1 MPAWLPAALIHRGAS
16 TPLAAPEIHTG
27 IQRTE
32 PADGWLGEYLRDP
45 GGALLALLEHLR
57 DWATSWGPIL
67 APVLAVGVAGF
78 VVGRR
83 RWRRRCHARLVADA
97 RQVTVLAPPSVD
109 PAGGQALWSNLVG
122 LLRPAW
128 RRWFTGQPHVAC
140 EYVFSE
146 TGVGIRWWVPGVIPP
161 GLVERAVEAAWP
173 GAHTRVGTAEP
184 PLPGPGAGQR
194 RLVVGGELRLAR
206 NEALPIRTDFRGDF
220 AADPLRALIGAPVGL
235 GRDEYACVQILARP
249 VTGRR
254 VQRARRAA
262 RRVHTGGS
270 TRLVGRLL
278 DLITPG
284 MKTRHRT
291 GDARRPTTSG
301 ALHSDPQTSLEY
313 AAQNRAIV
321 TKQRGSQYETVI
333 RYAVA
338 TLLPEDAA
346 DGEVR
351 AARDVARGRA
361 HALAASFASYTEH
374 NYFTRHRLRHPGPV
388 FAERRLGRGD
398 LLSVG
403 ELAAIAHLPVD
414 EAIPGVQRAGA
425 RAIAPPPG
433 IATLGPEAKPIGVTD
448 SGHERPIALR
458 VPDAR
463 HHLHVI
469 GATGSGKSTLLGNMI
484 LADADAGR
492 GIVLIDP
499 KGDLVTDILSRL
511 PKSAGHRVV
520 LFDAD
525 SKTRPPCLNPLD
537 GGETDLTV
545 DNLVSVFRRVYSAF
559 WGPRTDDVMRAACL
573 TLRTQ
578 EGVATLADLPKMLAD
593 PPFRSRVTA
602 GVTDPVLRGFWSWYE
617 ELTDSARNQVIS
629 PLMNKLRAFL
639 LRPFVRDAIA
649 AGHSTVDMSSVLDGD
664 ICLVRIP
671 KGSLGEE
678 TTRLV
683 GSLVVARTWQATT
696 ARARTPQRQR
706 KDASL
711 VIDECHNF
719 LNLPYPIEDMLAEAR
734 GFRVAMTLAHQHLG
748 QLPRELREGMSTNA
762 RSKIFFNASPEDARE
777 LARHTAP
784 RLSDHDLAHLGVYHA
799 AVRLVLGGE
808 EAQPFT
814 MRTIPLPRAI
824 PGRAREIRGI
834 ARHALRDRTT
844 STAAPAPGPQTR
856 PPQRLAATSA
866 QSRPAAG
873 NRRTQPTVRQR
884 STDPRRQP

>member
-1 MPAWLPAALIHRGAS
+1 MLAWIPAALIPPDS
-16 TPLAAPEIHTG
+16 PTPLATIW
-27 IQRTE
+27 IQRTGMTS
-32 PADGWLGEYLRDP
+32 GWLGDYVRDP
-45 GGALLALLEHLR
+45 GGALLALLGHLR
-57 DWATSWGPIL
+57 EWAIIWGPIV
-67 APVLAVGVAGF
+67 APVLALGIAGF
-78 VVGRR
+78 VVGRC
-83 RWRRRCHARLVADA
+83 RWRRRCHAKLVADA
-97 RQVTVLAPPSVD
+97 RQVTVLAPPTVD
-109 PAGGQALWSNLVG
+109 PAGGAALWSNLVG

-146 TGVGIRWWVPGVIPP
+146 AGIAIRLWVPGVIPP

-173 GAHTRVGTAEP
+173 GVHTRVGTADP
-184 PLPGPGAGQR
+184 PLPAPGAGQR

-206 NEALPIRTDFRGDF
+206 CEALPIRTDFD
-220 AADPLRALIGAPVGL
+220 ADPIRALIGAPVGL
-235 GRDEYACVQILARP
+235 GSDEYACVQILARP
-249 VTGRR
+249 ITGHR
-254 VQRARRAA
+254 VAKARRSA

-270 TRLVGRLL
+270 TRLIGHLL

-284 MKTRHRT
+284 VKTGRT
-291 GDARRPTTSG
+291 QHTRSG
-301 ALHSDPQTSLEY
+301 PLHSDPQTSLEY
-313 AAQNRAIV
+313 SAQNRAIV
-321 TKQRGSQYETVI
+321 TKQRGSQYETMI

-338 TLLPEDAA
+338 TLLPQNAA
-346 DGEVR
+346 GNEIR
-351 AARDVARGRA
+351 TAREVARGRA

-374 NYFTRHRLRHPGPV
+374 NHYTRHRLRHPDTV
-388 FAERRLGRGD
+388 LAERRLGRGD
-398 LLSVG
+398 LLSVP
-403 ELAAIAHLPVD
+403 ELAVLAHLPTD
-414 EAIPGVQRAGA
+414 ESIPGVERAGA
-425 RAIAPPPG
+425 RAISPPPG
-433 IATLGPEAKPIGVTD
+433 IAIPGSQAKPLGITD
-448 SGHERPIALR
+448 TGHERLVGLR

-499 KGDLVTDILSRL
+499 KGDLVTDVLSRL
-511 PKSAGHRVV
+511 PRSAADRVV

-525 SKTRPPCLNPLD
+525 SKSRPPCLNPLD

-578 EGVATLADLPKMLAD
+578 EGVATLADLPKLLAD
-593 PPFRSRVTA
+593 PAFRSRVTA
-602 GVTDPVLRGFWSWYE
+602 GITDPVLRGFWSWYS
-617 ELTDSARNQVIS
+617 ELTDSGRSQVIS

-649 AGHSTVDMSSVLDGD
+649 GGHSTVDMPAVLDGG

-696 ARARTPQRQR
+696 GRARTPQRQR
-706 KDASL
+706 RDASL

-748 QLPRELREGMSTNA
+748 QLPRELHEGMSTNA
-762 RSKIFFNASPEDARE
+762 RSKIFFNASPEDSRE
-777 LARHTAP
+777 LSRHTAP

-799 AVRLVLGGE
+799 AARLVLNGE
-808 EAQPFT
+808 QAQPFT
-814 MRTIPLPRAI
+814 MRTQPLPPAI

-834 ARHALRDRTT
+834 ARRALRARTGAAT
-844 STAAPAPGPQTR
+844 STANSGAPAQ
-856 PPQRLAATSA
+856 PPLKPTTP
-866 QSRPAAG
+866 SRPA
-873 NRRTQPTVRQR
+873 NRARGTEPVVRPR
-884 STDPRRQP
+884 STDPRRHR

>member
-1 MPAWLPAALIHRGAS
+1 MHWSTAVAAGWM
-16 TPLAAPEIHTG
+16 
-27 IQRTE
+27 
-32 PADGWLGEYLRDP
+32 ADYLRDP
-45 GGALLALLEHLR
+45 GGALLALLVRVRNLVLGWGVVAASVLGLLVTGIVLGR
-57 DWATSWGPIL
+57 WWWA
-67 APVLAVGVAGF
+67 
-78 VVGRR
+78 
-83 RWRRRCHARLVADA
+83 RRCHELLLADA
-97 RQVTVLAPPSVD
+97 RQVTVLAPPTVD
-109 PAGGQALWSNLVG
+109 PAGGAALWSNLVG
-122 LLRPAW
+122 LLRPGW
-128 RRWFTGQPHVAC
+128 RRAFTGQPHVAC

-146 TGVGIRWWVPGVIPP
+146 AGVAIRLWVPGIIPP
-161 GLVERAVEAAWP
+161 GLVERAIEAAWP
-173 GAHTRVGTAEP
+173 GAHTRVGPGEP
-184 PLPGPGAGQR
+184 PLPTPGEGQW

-206 NEALPIRTDFRGDF
+206 PEALPLRSDFD
-220 AADPLRALIGAPVGL
+220 ADPIRALIGAPVGL
-235 GRDEYACVQILARP
+235 GRAEYACVQVLARP

-278 DLITPG
+278 DAVTPG
-284 MKTRHRT
+284 FGGHSRRSAAARAKT
-291 GDARRPTTSG
+291 G

-321 TKQRGSQYETVI
+321 GKQRGSQFETVI

-338 TLLPEDAA
+338 TLLPADADEA
-346 DGEVR
+346 EMRR
-351 AARDVARGRA
+351 AREVARGRA

-374 NYFTRHRLRHPGPV
+374 NRYTRHRLRHPGAV
-388 FAERRLGRGD
+388 LDSRRLGRGD
-398 LLSVG
+398 LLSVP
-403 ELAAIAHLPVD
+403 ELAAIAHLPTD
-414 EAIPGVQRAGA
+414 EAIPGIQRAGA

-433 IATLGPEAKPIGVTD
+433 IATPGPEAKPLGVTD
-448 SGHERPIALR
+448 TGHQRPVALR

-484 LADADAGR
+484 LADADASR

-499 KGDLVTDILSRL
+499 KGDLVTDVLSRL
-511 PKSAGHRVV
+511 PRSAADRVV
-520 LFDAD
+520 IFDAD
-525 SKTRPPCLNPLD
+525 SKSRPPCLNPLD

-578 EGVATLADLPKMLAD
+578 EGVATLADLPKLLAD
-593 PPFRSRVTA
+593 EAFRSRVTA

-617 ELTDSARNQVIS
+617 ELTDSSRSQVIS

-649 AGHSTVDMSSVLDGD
+649 GTHSTVDMSEVLDGG

-671 KGSLGEE
+671 KGSLGDE

-696 ARARTPQRQR
+696 GRARTPQRQR
-706 KDASL
+706 RDASL

-762 RSKIFFNASPEDARE
+762 RNKIFFNASPEDSRE
-777 LARHTAP
+777 LSRHTAP

-799 AVRLVLGGE
+799 AVRLVLNGE
-808 EAQPFT
+808 ETQPFT
-814 MRTIPLPRAI
+814 MLTQPFPPAV
-824 PGRAREIRGI
+824 PGRAREIRGV
-834 ARHALRDRTT
+834 ARRTART
-844 STAAPAPGPQTR
+844 RAIEAATGSPDSTGARPRGSSGTARLANRSEVLTR
-856 PPQRLAATSA
+856 PRSA
-866 QSRPAAG
+866 
-873 NRRTQPTVRQR
+873 
-884 STDPRRQP
+884 DPRRNG

>member
-1 MPAWLPAALIHRGAS
+1 MLSWIPAALNHPELSHA
-16 TPLAAPEIHTG
+16 LAAHEIARTG
-27 IQRTE
+27 LTN
-32 PADGWLGEYLRDP
+32 GWLGDYLRDP
-45 GGALLALLEHLR
+45 GGALLRLLGHLR
-57 DWATSWGPIL
+57 DWAVTWGPFVG
-67 APVLAVGVAGF
+67 PVLAVGIAGF

-83 RWRRRCHARLVADA
+83 RWARRCHARLVADA
-97 RQVTVLAPPSVD
+97 RQVTVLAPPTVD
-109 PAGGQALWSNLVG
+109 PAGGAALWSNLVG

-140 EYVFSE
+140 EYTFSE
-146 TGVGIRWWVPGVIPP
+146 AGVGIRLWVPGVIPP
-161 GLVERAVEAAWP
+161 GLVERAIEAAWP
-173 GAHTRVGTAEP
+173 GSHTRVGTADP
-184 PLPGPGAGQR
+184 PLRPPGDGQR

-206 NEALPIRTDFRGDF
+206 SEALPIRTDFD
-220 AADPLRALIGAPVGL
+220 ADPLRALIGAPVGL

-254 VQRARRAA
+254 VAKARRSA

-270 TRLVGRLL
+270 ARVVGRLL
-278 DLITPG
+278 DLVTPG
-284 MKTRHRT
+284 VKS
-291 GDARRPTTSG
+291 GPARRTAKSG

-321 TKQRGSQYETVI
+321 GKQRGSQYETVI

-338 TLLPEDAA
+338 TLLPADATET
-346 DGEVR
+346 EVR
-351 AARDVARGRA
+351 QARDVARGRA

-374 NYFTRHRLRHPGPV
+374 NHYTRHRVRDPGPV
-388 FAERRLGRGD
+388 LADRRLGKGD
-398 LLSVG
+398 LLSVA
-403 ELAAIAHLPVD
+403 ELAALAHLPTD

-425 RAIAPPPG
+425 RAISPPPG
-433 IATLGPEAKPIGVTD
+433 IATPGPEAKPIGVTD
-448 SGHERPIALR
+448 TGHERPVALR

-484 LADADAGR
+484 LADAEAGR

-499 KGDLVTDILSRL
+499 KGDLVTDMLSRL
-511 PKSAGHRVV
+511 PRSVADRVV
-520 LFDAD
+520 IFDAD
-525 SKTRPPCLNPLD
+525 SKSRPPCLNPLD

-578 EGVATLADLPKMLAD
+578 QGVATLADLPKLLAD
-593 PPFRSRVTA
+593 PAFRSRVTA

-617 ELTDSARNQVIS
+617 ELTDSSRSQVIS

-649 AGHSTVDMSSVLDGD
+649 GGHSTVDMGEVLDGG

-706 KDASL
+706 RDASM

-762 RSKIFFNASPEDARE
+762 RSKVFFNASPEDSRE
-777 LARHTAP
+777 LSRHTAP

-799 AVRLVLGGE
+799 AVRLVLNGE

-814 MRTIPLPRAI
+814 MRTQPLPRAI

-834 ARHALRDRTT
+834 ARRALRSRVPGA
-844 STAAPAPGPQTR
+844 TASASGSQAPTR
-856 PPQRLAATSA
+856 PPQRPAGTSGQTRPTSGDRRG
-866 QSRPAAG
+866 QSG
-873 NRRTQPTVRQR
+873 VRAR
-884 STDPRRQP
+884 SADPRRQQS

>member
-1 MPAWLPAALIHRGAS
+1 MPAWTPAALIHGDAS
-16 TPLAAPEIHTG
+16 TPPATG
-27 IQRTE
+27 SHRTGL
-32 PADGWLGEYLRDP
+32 ADGWLGEYLRDP
-45 GGALLALLEHLR
+45 GGALLALLGHLR
-57 DWATSWGPIL
+57 DWSASSGPVVT
-67 APVLAVGVAGF
+67 PVLAVGIAGF
-78 VVGRR
+78 VGGRR
-83 RWRRRCHARLVADA
+83 WWRRRCHARLVAGAKNSGA
-97 RQVTVLAPPSVD
+97 RQVTVLAPPTVD
-109 PAGGQALWSNLVG
+109 PAGGTALWSNLVG

-140 EYVFSE
+140 EYMFSE
-146 TGVGIRWWVPGVIPP
+146 TGVAIRWWVPGVIPP

-173 GAHTRVGTAEP
+173 GAHTHVGPAEA
-184 PLPGPGAGQR
+184 PLPTPGDAQR
-194 RLVVGGELRLAR
+194 RLVIGGELRLAR
-206 NEALPIRTDFRGDF
+206 SEALPIRTDFRGDF
-220 AADPLRALIGAPVGL
+220 AADPIRALFGAPVGL
-235 GRDEYACVQILARP
+235 GRHEYACVQILARP
-249 VTGRR
+249 ITGRR
-254 VQRARRAA
+254 VATARRSA

-284 MKTRHRT
+284 VKTSPTRHT
-291 GDARRPTTSG
+291 TRP
-301 ALHSDPQTSLEY
+301 AVLHSDPQTSLEY
-313 AAQNRAIV
+313 SAQNRAIV

-338 TLLPEDAA
+338 TLLAQDAA
-346 DGEVR
+346 EPEVR
-351 AARDVARGRA
+351 SARDVARGRA

-374 NYFTRHRLRHPGPV
+374 NHYTRHRLRHPGPV
-388 FAERRLGRGD
+388 LGDRRLGRGD

-403 ELAAIAHLPVD
+403 ELAAVAHLPVD

-425 RAIAPPPG
+425 RAIGPPPG
-433 IATLGPEAKPIGVTD
+433 IATPGREAKPLGITD
-448 SGHERPIALR
+448 TGHERPVALR

-484 LADADAGR
+484 LADAEAGR

-511 PKSAGHRVV
+511 PRSAGERVV

-525 SKTRPPCLNPLD
+525 SRSRPPCLNPLD

-578 EGVATLADLPKMLAD
+578 EGVATLADLPKLLAE
-593 PPFRSRVTA
+593 PAFRSRVTA

-617 ELTDSARNQVIS
+617 ELTDSSRSQVIS

-649 AGHSTVDMSSVLDGD
+649 GGNSTVDMTRVLDGG

-696 ARARTPQRQR
+696 GRARTPQRQR
-706 KDASL
+706 RDASL

-777 LARHTAP
+777 LSRHTAP

-799 AVRLVLGGE
+799 AVRLVLNGE
-808 EAQPFT
+808 ESQPFT
-814 MRTIPLPRAI
+814 LRTQPLPGAV

-834 ARHALRDRTT
+834 ARRALRNRTT
-844 STAAPAPGPQTR
+844 STTSPASGPHAR
-856 PPQRLAATSA
+856 PPQRPAS
-866 QSRPAAG
+866 SRPA
-873 NRRTQPTVRQR
+873 VRDRVRDGRDQSADRPR
-884 STDPRRQP
+884 SADPRRQN

>member
-1 MPAWLPAALIHRGAS
+1 MLTWIPPALMRPGAPSPLAPPETAS
-16 TPLAAPEIHTG
+16 TGVT
-27 IQRTE
+27 
-32 PADGWLGEYLRDP
+32 DGWLGDYLRDP
-45 GGALLALLEHLR
+45 GGALLALLGHLR
-57 DWATSWGPIL
+57 DAAISWGPIA
-67 APVLAVGVAGF
+67 APVLAVGIAGF
-78 VVGRR
+78 MVGRHQ
-83 RWRRRCHARLVADA
+83 WARRCHARLVANA
-97 RQVTVLAPPSVD
+97 RQITVLAPPTVD
-109 PAGGQALWSNLVG
+109 PAGGAALWSNLVG

-146 TGVGIRWWVPGVIPP
+146 AGVAIRLWVPGVIPP

-173 GAHTRVGTAEP
+173 GSHTRVVTAEP
-184 PLPGPGAGQR
+184 PLAPPGDGQR

-206 NEALPIRTDFRGDF
+206 SEALPIRTDFD
-220 AADPLRALIGAPVGL
+220 ADPLRALIGAPVGL

-254 VQRARRAA
+254 VAQARRSA

-270 TRLVGRLL
+270 VRVVGRLL
-278 DLITPG
+278 DMVTPG
-284 MKTRHRT
+284 VKTSS
-291 GDARRPTTSG
+291 ARRTAKTD
-301 ALHSDPQTSLEY
+301 AVHIDPQTSLEY
-313 AAQNRAIV
+313 AAHNRAIV
-321 TKQRGSQYETVI
+321 AKQRGSQYETVI

-338 TLLPEDAA
+338 TLLPADAA
-346 DGEVR
+346 DAEVR
-351 AARDVARGRA
+351 TAGDVARGRA

-374 NYFTRHRLRHPGPV
+374 NHYTRRRLRHPGTV
-388 FAERRLGRGD
+388 LADRRFGKGD

-403 ELAAIAHLPVD
+403 ELAALAHLPTD

-425 RAIAPPPG
+425 RAVSPPPG
-433 IATLGPEAKPIGVTD
+433 IATPGPEAKRIGVTD
-448 SGHERPIALR
+448 TGHERAVALR
-458 VPDAR
+458 VTDAR

-484 LADADAGR
+484 LADAEAGR

-499 KGDLVTDILSRL
+499 KGDLVTDVLSRL
-511 PKSAGHRVV
+511 PKSAGDRVV

-525 SKTRPPCLNPLD
+525 SKSRPPCLNPLD

-578 EGVATLADLPKMLAD
+578 EGVPTLADLPKLLAD
-593 PPFRSRVTA
+593 TAFRSRVTA

-617 ELTDSARNQVIS
+617 ELTDSSRSQVIS

-639 LRPFVRDAIA
+639 LRPFVRAAIA
-649 AGHSTVDMSSVLDGD
+649 GGSSTVDMPGVLDGG

-696 ARARTPQRQR
+696 ARARIPQRQR
-706 KDASL
+706 QDASL

-777 LARHTAP
+777 LSRHTSP
-784 RLSDHDLAHLGVYHA
+784 RLSEHDLAHLGVFHA

-808 EAQPFT
+808 EALPFT
-814 MRTIPLPRAI
+814 MRTQPLPRAI
-824 PGRAREIRGI
+824 PGRAREIRAI
-834 ARHALRDRTT
+834 ARHALRSR
-844 STAAPAPGPQTR
+844 APGANPLTSGAQVANR
-856 PPQRLAATSA
+856 PAGRPATSGPA
-866 QSRPAAG
+866 QPASVHGGTSSARAG
-873 NRRTQPTVRQR
+873 
-884 STDPRRQP
+884 STDPRRLQS

>member
-1 MPAWLPAALIHRGAS
+1 M
-16 TPLAAPEIHTG
+16 E
-27 IQRTE
+27 
-32 PADGWLGEYLRDP
+32 DYLRDP
-45 GGALLALLEHLR
+45 GGAVLALLERLR
-57 DWATSWGPIL
+57 DLALGWGPIV
-67 APVLAVGVAGF
+67 APVLAVLVT
-78 VVGRR
+78 VIVTGRR
-83 RWRRRCHARLVADA
+83 WWARRCHELLLADA
-97 RQVTVLAPPSVD
+97 RLVTVLAPPQVD
-109 PAGGQALWSNLVG
+109 PAGGAALWSNLVG
-122 LLRPAW
+122 LLRPGW
-128 RRWFTGQPHVAC
+128 RRAFTGQPHIVC

-146 TGVGIRWWVPGVIPP
+146 AGVAIRLWVPGVIPP

-173 GAHTRVGTAEP
+173 GSHTRVGPALP
-184 PLPGPGAGQR
+184 PLPASGDGR
-194 RLVVGGELRLAR
+194 RRVVVGGELRLAR
-206 NEALPIRTDFRGDF
+206 PEALPIRSVFD
-220 AADPLRALIGAPVGL
+220 ADPLRALIGAPVGL
-235 GRDEYACVQILARP
+235 GRDEHACVQILARP

-262 RRVHTGGS
+262 RRVHTGRS
-270 TRLVGRLL
+270 PRLVGRLL
-278 DLITPG
+278 DVVTPG
-284 MKTRHRT
+284 VRT
-291 GDARRPTTSG
+291 GGSRGAAASG
-301 ALHSDPQTSLEY
+301 AVRSDPQTSLEY

-321 TKQRGSQYETVI
+321 AKQRGSQYETVI

-338 TLLPEDAA
+338 TLLPTDAV

-351 AARDVARGRA
+351 AARDIARGRA
-361 HALAASFASYTEH
+361 HALASSFASYTEH
-374 NYFTRHRLRHPGPV
+374 NHYTRHRLRNPGTV
-388 FAERRLGRGD
+388 IDSRRLGRGD
-398 LLSVG
+398 LLSVP
-403 ELAAIAHLPVD
+403 ELAALAHLPTD
-414 EAIPGVQRAGA
+414 EAIPGIQRAGA

-433 IATLGPEAKPIGVTD
+433 IATPGPEAKPLGITD
-448 SGHERPIALR
+448 TGHERPVALR

-484 LADADAGR
+484 LADAEAGR

-511 PKSAGHRVV
+511 PAAAGDRVV

-525 SKTRPPCLNPLD
+525 SRSRPPCLNPLD

-578 EGVATLADLPKMLAD
+578 QGVATLADLPKLLGD
-593 PPFRSRVTA
+593 PAFRSRVTA
-602 GVTDPVLRGFWSWYE
+602 SVTDPVLRGFWSWYE
-617 ELTDSARNQVIS
+617 ELTDSSRSQVIS

-649 AGHSTVDMSSVLDGD
+649 GGPSTVDMSSVLDGG

-706 KDASL
+706 RDASL

-719 LNLPYPIEDMLAEAR
+719 LHLPYPIEDMLAEAR

-777 LARHTAP
+777 LSRHTAL
-784 RLSDHDLAHLGVYHA
+784 RLSDHDLAHLGAYHA
-799 AVRLVLGGE
+799 AARLVLAGE

-814 MRTIPLPRAI
+814 LRTTVLPPAI
-824 PGRAREIRGI
+824 PGRARDIRSA
-834 ARHALRDRTT
+834 ARRALRNPTT
-844 STAAPAPGPQTR
+844 GTTRPTSDPQTR
-856 PPQRLAATSA
+856 PDQQDPPLNAAGDRRT
-866 QSRPAAG
+866 RPAGRPQSA
-873 NRRTQPTVRQR
+873 
-884 STDPRRQP
+884 DPRRR

>member
-1 MPAWLPAALIHRGAS
+1 MLPWIPAAFPQPPELMSHTGFDAARPFTALAAAWL
-16 TPLAAPEIHTG
+16 E
-27 IQRTE
+27 
-32 PADGWLGEYLRDP
+32 DYLRDP
-45 GGALLALLEHLR
+45 GGTLFALLDRLR
-57 DWATSWGPIL
+57 DLALTWGPIA
-67 APVLAVGVAGF
+67 APVLVVAVTATVM
-78 VVGRR
+78 GRR
-83 RWRRRCHARLVADA
+83 WWARRCHELLVADA
-97 RQVTVLAPPSVD
+97 RQVTVLAPPVVD
-109 PAGGQALWSNLVG
+109 PAGGAALWSNLVG
-122 LLRPAW
+122 LLRPGW
-128 RRWFTGQPHVAC
+128 RRAFTGQPHVAC

-146 TGVGIRWWVPGVIPP
+146 AGAAIRLWVPGVIPP

-173 GAHTRVGTAEP
+173 GAHTRVGPAQP
-184 PLPGPGAGQR
+184 PLPAPGEGQR

-206 NEALPIRTDFRGDF
+206 PEALPIRSAFD
-220 AADPLRALIGAPVGL
+220 ADPLRALIGAPIGL
-235 GRDEYACVQILARP
+235 ARDEYACVQVLARP

-270 TRLVGRLL
+270 ARLVGRLL
-278 DLITPG
+278 DAVTPG
-284 MKTRHRT
+284 ATSSGRSAAART
-291 GDARRPTTSG
+291 TTG
-301 ALHSDPQTSLEY
+301 ASHHDPQTSLEY

-321 TKQRGSQYETVI
+321 GKQRGSQFETVV

-338 TLLPEDAA
+338 ALLRFDTDED
-346 DGEVR
+346 DIR
-351 AARDVARGRA
+351 QSRDVARGRA

-374 NYFTRHRLRHPGPV
+374 NHYTRHRLRHPGRV
-388 FAERRLGRGD
+388 IDSRRLGHGD
-398 LLSVG
+398 LLSVP
-403 ELAAIAHLPVD
+403 ELAAIAHLPTD

-433 IATLGPEAKPIGVTD
+433 IATPGPQAKPLGVTD
-448 SGHERPIALR
+448 TGHERPVALR

-484 LADADAGR
+484 LADAEAGR

-499 KGDLVTDILSRL
+499 KGDLVTDVLSRL
-511 PKSAGHRVV
+511 PRSAADRVV
-520 LFDAD
+520 IFDAD
-525 SKTRPPCLNPLD
+525 SKTRPPCLNLLN

-578 EGVATLADLPKMLAD
+578 EGVATLADLPKLLAD
-593 PPFRSRVTA
+593 EAFRNRVTA
-602 GVTDPVLRGFWSWYE
+602 GITDPVLRGFWSWYS
-617 ELTDSARNQVIS
+617 ELTDSSRSQVIS

-649 AGHSTVDMSSVLDGD
+649 AGRSTVDMGQVLDGG

-706 KDASL
+706 RDASL

-719 LNLPYPIEDMLAEAR
+719 LHLPYPIEDMLAEAR

-777 LARHTAP
+777 LSRHTAP

-799 AVRLVLGGE
+799 AARLVLGGE

-814 MRTIPLPRAI
+814 LRTQPLPPAI
-824 PGRAREIRGI
+824 PGRAREIRAI
-834 ARHALRDRTT
+834 ARRTLRSPTG
-844 STAAPAPGPQTR
+844 STIPPTLGPQVQPASDDRPGQPATR
-856 PPQRLAATSA
+856 PRNA
-866 QSRPAAG
+866 
-873 NRRTQPTVRQR
+873 
-884 STDPRRQP
+884 DPRRH